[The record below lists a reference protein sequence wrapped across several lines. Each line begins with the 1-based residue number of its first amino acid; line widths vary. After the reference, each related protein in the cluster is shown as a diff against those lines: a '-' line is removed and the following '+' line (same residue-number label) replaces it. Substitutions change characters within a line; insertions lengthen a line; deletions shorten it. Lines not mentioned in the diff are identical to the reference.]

1 MEGIIDELYKLDC
14 IKTGNFTLKNG
25 RKSRYYYNLKSVIS
39 EPRLVKKISRQL
51 SYLID
56 ETIGFGNFDRMCGV
70 PLGGLPF
77 TFQLSFIS
85 GLPVIIPRGKAKKYG
100 MCANIEGDFREGD
113 RCIVIEDVTTSCGS
127 IRETYNLLK
136 SKGIRVVAFYTV
148 IDRMESGIDN
158 IEGVPIFSLIN
169 KTDLVKYNLNKI
181 IKEKSTRLCFSADLT
196 DGNQVVELLDKVGR
210 NIAIC
215 KLHTDIIENFDDSIK
230 SKLIELANLHNFLL
244 MEDRKFSDISIIVEK
259 QWNKF
264 RGWIDLVTVHGN
276 VKPDVV
282 SKLYGV
288 LLVSDMSNNEYNH
301 WEQSIDLVKKYPNHI
316 LGFITQKT
324 HREISRI
331 YRFNTKDYFFMTP
344 GINFDKR
351 TEGDQKFRDPDTIDT
366 DICIVGRG
374 IYNSEDAV
382 VSSDKYKLASFSS
395 LDKI

>member
-1 MEGIIDELYKLDC
+1 MEGIIDELYKLNC

-25 RKSRYYYNLKSVIS
+25 RKSRYYYNLKSVVS
-39 EPRLVKKISRQL
+39 VPRLVKIITRQL

-56 ETIGFGNFDRMCGV
+56 ETVGFGSFDRICGV

-100 MCANIEGDFREGD
+100 MCANIEGEFQEGE

-127 IRETYNLLK
+127 IRETYKILK
-136 SKGIRVVAFYTV
+136 SKGMNVLAFYTI

-158 IEGVPIFSLIN
+158 IDGIPIFSLIN
-169 KTDLVKYNLNKI
+169 KTDLVRHNLNRI

-196 DGNQVVELLDKVGR
+196 DGNKIIELLDKVGE

-215 KLHTDIIENFDDSIK
+215 KLHTDIIENFDEDVK
-230 SKLIELANLHNFLL
+230 TGLIDMANKHNFLL
-244 MEDRKFSDISIIVEK
+244 MEDRKFSDISIIVDK
-259 QWNKF
+259 QWDRF
-264 RGWIDLVTVHGN
+264 RGWVDLVTVHGN
-276 VKPDVV
+276 VMPDVV

-288 LLVSDMSNNEYNH
+288 LLVSDMSNNEYDH
-301 WEQSIDLVKKYPNHI
+301 WVQSIDISKKYPNHI

-324 HREISRI
+324 HREINRI
-331 YRFNTKDYFFMTP
+331 YRFCTKDYFFMTP
-344 GINFDKR
+344 GINFDKK
-351 TEGDQKFRDPDTIDT
+351 TEGDQKFRNPESLDT

-374 IYNSEDAV
+374 IYNSEDFV
-382 VSSDKYKLASFSS
+382 DSSNKYKLASIGN
-395 LDKI
+395 KI